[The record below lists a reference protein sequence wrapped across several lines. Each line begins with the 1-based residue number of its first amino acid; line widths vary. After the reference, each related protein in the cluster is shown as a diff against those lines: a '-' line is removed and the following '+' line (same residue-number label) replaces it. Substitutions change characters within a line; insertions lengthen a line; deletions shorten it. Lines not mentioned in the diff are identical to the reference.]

1 MLKVLFF
8 CGILTVSMSVDL
20 KSEGA
25 VMDITTKKGRRG
37 RKDIDRI
44 IVEKAAEVIFLPC
57 SPIIITAFMK
67 YSISGREAAVSC

>member
-1 MLKVLFF
+1 MLKALFF

-25 VMDITTKKGRRG
+25 AMDITTKKGRRG

-44 IVEKAAEVIFLPC
+44 IVEKGRRGDFSPLQPDHYHSFYEIF
-57 SPIIITAFMK
+57 F
-67 YSISGREAAVSC
+67 SGREAAVSC